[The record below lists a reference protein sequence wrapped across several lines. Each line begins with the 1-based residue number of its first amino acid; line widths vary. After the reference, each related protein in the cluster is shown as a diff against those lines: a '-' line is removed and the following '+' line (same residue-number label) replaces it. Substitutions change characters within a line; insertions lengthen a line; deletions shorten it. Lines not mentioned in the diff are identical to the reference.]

1 MSSRLWWHIYL
12 VAIPLIAGLFIL
24 AACGEEVTRS
34 TPTPTPMAVA
44 TPTSPPPTVTPVAV
58 SPQVSQLVVA
68 EGIDDKGQAVGVL
81 DIFGTGTKAIYGV
94 FKYAGFAKGTRVTF
108 QWLLG
113 GAVRYEKS
121 DVWDKAPEGS
131 SWTALTDPNGLPG
144 GTYQVKIFVGDK
156 EMASKSFLVVTAATA
171 TPQVVVRPTAT
182 PVPPPPATAGIVLT
196 IQKYD
201 YAQWGRPAGMDDPTK
216 GCRDFNNA
224 HPMRKLTASL
234 RIENRSGQEL
244 REWFVYFYKPDGS
257 PVYTCYQA
265 YEGALNVIPPG
276 QGRDITFTGYVEPN
290 ETVAYGIVRGNI
302 GNSNRVYFP

>member
-1 MSSRLWWHIYL
+1 MSSHFFWRIVLA
-12 VAIPLIAGLFIL
+12 VIPLGVGLLIL
-24 AACGEEVTRS
+24 AACGGEVAQ
-34 TPTPTPMAVA
+34 PTPSPTKAA
-44 TPTSPPPTVTPVAV
+44 TPTSLPPTATTVAA

-81 DIFGTGTKAIYGV
+81 DLFSTGTKAIYGV
-94 FKYAGFAKGTRVTF
+94 FKYTGFAKGTRVTF
-108 QWLLG
+108 QWLHG

-121 DVWDKAPEGS
+121 DVWDKTPEGS

-144 GTYQVKIFVGDK
+144 GNYQVKIIVGDK
-156 EMASKSFLVVTAATA
+156 ELASKSFLVVTPA
-171 TPQVVVRPTAT
+171 TAT
-182 PVPPPPATAGIVLT
+182 PVPPVAKPTATSAPAPPASAGIILT

-224 HPMRKLTASL
+224 RPMRKLTASL
-234 RIENRSGQEL
+234 HIDNRSGQEL

-257 PVYTCYQA
+257 QVYTCYQA

-276 QGRDITFTGYVEPN
+276 QGRDITFTGYVEPH
-290 ETVAYGIVRGNI
+290 ESVAYGIVRGNI
-302 GNSNRVYFP
+302 GSSNRVYFP